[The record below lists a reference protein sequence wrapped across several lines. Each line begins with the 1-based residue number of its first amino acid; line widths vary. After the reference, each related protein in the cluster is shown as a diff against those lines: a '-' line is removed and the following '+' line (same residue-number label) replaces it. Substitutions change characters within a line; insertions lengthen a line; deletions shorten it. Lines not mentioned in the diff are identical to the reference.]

1 MRSYC
6 IYVICFANNLLS
18 AAESVLCRNVNP
30 SGRDRSTK
38 GCIADWA
45 VKGCRMR
52 VENVC
57 GPVIA
62 GGPADIAK
70 QTRNFQAQKLGIR
83 RNLSQLEVERWNV
96 CINKGRLFSRPLF

>member
-1 MRSYC
+1 MT
-6 IYVICFANNLLS
+6 VILPPA
-18 AAESVLCRNVNP
+18 
-30 SGRDRSTK
+30 GGDRSAR

-45 VKGCRMR
+45 AKGCRMR

-83 RNLSQLEVERWNV
+83 RNLSLPYVFFV
-96 CINKGRLFSRPLF
+96 FVHSFLPCADLKKGHVGAAGTKPF